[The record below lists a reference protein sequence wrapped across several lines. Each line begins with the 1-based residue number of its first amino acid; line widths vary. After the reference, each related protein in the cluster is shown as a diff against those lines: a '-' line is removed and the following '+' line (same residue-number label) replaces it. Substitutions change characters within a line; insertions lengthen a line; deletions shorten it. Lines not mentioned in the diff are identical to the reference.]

1 MGLQTYVC
9 VALLR
14 HHHRDVG
21 VVRTPA
27 YQQGNQ
33 VKERSMNL
41 LTEIQ
46 PNVVWFQSSS
56 SQRPAVLLLAAAL
69 PWFFNSSFHPFRQ
82 CGVAGSCLPRLLGKA
97 GGRKKAQ
104 ILDEFSVR
112 GYVAG
117 GGSRDGGGI
126 LLGEIRLE
134 GVSCWGKNQASP

>member
-14 HHHRDVG
+14 HHPCDVG
-21 VVRTPA
+21 VVGTPA
-27 YQQGNQ
+27 YRQGNQ

-46 PNVVWFQSSS
+46 PKVVWFQSSQS
-56 SQRPAVLLLAAAL
+56 LAVLLLAATL
-69 PWFFNSSFHPFRQ
+69 PWFFNSRFHPYRQ
-82 CGVAGSCLPRLLGKA
+82 GSVARSCLPRLVGKG

-112 GYVAG
+112 GYAVG
-117 GGSRDGGGI
+117 GGSRDGGHSFG
-126 LLGEIRLE
+126 
-134 GVSCWGKNQASP
+134 